1 MIYNATIVPS
11 STPLNQKWPQLPQRY
26 LKVARASG
34 LLHKSLFRVSFW
46 VWKRTAQVGRWLDL
60 EVRPCIDT
68 MILGASIKNVRREG
82 VGVGPNVYAVRKVAW
97 ILWISPKYVQ
107 GEGWGVCASWKPP
120 YIICL
125 IIWQEKAEKRE
136 WGKVDPKDL
145 HKISYLPPHLRD
157 VMKYRFN
164 YCNALVELSDGA
176 PPSLC
181 VVHLSFVIDFSH
193 G

>member
-68 MILGASIKNVRREG
+68 MILGASIKNVRTASETKYKLFPSTRHQSFNQFKHQELSKKG
-82 VGVGPNVYAVRKVAW
+82 FKSSHWRRNLQIQIISCPMPHWDWLSLSLLANHVSVMSTGPD
-97 ILWISPKYVQ
+97 S
-107 GEGWGVCASWKPP
+107 
-120 YIICL
+120 
-125 IIWQEKAEKRE
+125 
-136 WGKVDPKDL
+136 
-145 HKISYLPPHLRD
+145 PHLIS
-157 VMKYRFN
+157 VAEN
-164 YCNALVELSDGA
+164 
-176 PPSLC
+176 
-181 VVHLSFVIDFSH
+181 
-193 G
+193 